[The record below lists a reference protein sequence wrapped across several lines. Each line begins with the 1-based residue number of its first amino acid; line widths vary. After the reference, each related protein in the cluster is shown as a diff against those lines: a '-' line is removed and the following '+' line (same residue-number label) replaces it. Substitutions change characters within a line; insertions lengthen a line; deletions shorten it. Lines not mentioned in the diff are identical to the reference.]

1 VDSSALVKR
10 YVNEPGSDWMRAICD
25 PAAGNIFAVV
35 SIGLVEVAA
44 ALGSKRRREVLEVS
58 VYEGLLRTLWLDA
71 RDQYWLIEIN
81 QRLIRSAI
89 DLTRR
94 QNLRGYDAVH
104 LACGLL
110 VKQQLLERGL
120 PAPVLLSSDL
130 ELLQAGQNEGLAVDD
145 PNTHL

>member
-25 PAAGNIFAVV
+25 PEAGNILAVA

-44 ALGSKRRREVLEVS
+44 ALGSKRRQEVLEAS
-58 VYEGLLRTLWLDA
+58 VYEGLLRTLWLDG
-71 RDQYWLIEIN
+71 RDQYWLIEVN
-81 QRLIRSAI
+81 QRIIRSAI
-89 DLTRR
+89 ELTRR
-94 QNLRGYDAVH
+94 QKLRGYDAVH

-120 PAPVLLSSDL
+120 PVPVLLSSDL
-130 ELLQAGQNEGLAVDD
+130 ELLQAAQNAGLAVDD
-145 PNTHL
+145 PNTHW